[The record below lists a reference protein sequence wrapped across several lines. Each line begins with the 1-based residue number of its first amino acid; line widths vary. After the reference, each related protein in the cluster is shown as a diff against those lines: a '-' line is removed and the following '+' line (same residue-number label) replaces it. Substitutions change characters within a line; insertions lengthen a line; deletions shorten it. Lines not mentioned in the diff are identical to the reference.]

1 MTDTSTPYNIE
12 DRSFLFAC
20 RVLRMCDALTRQRG
34 VPGLLGAQLAKAG
47 TSVGANLQEATG
59 GQSKADFTARA
70 SIARKEAL
78 ESNYWLRLV
87 AANVSP
93 VPRETAALLEESR
106 ELVAILTTIVK
117 KARMSDRRGA

>member
-1 MTDTSTPYNIE
+1 MADASTPYNIE

-20 RVLRMCDALTRQRG
+20 RVLVLCEALIRRRG
-34 VPGLLGAQLAKAG
+34 VPELLGGQLAKAG

-59 GQSKADFTARA
+59 GQSKADFIARA

-78 ESNYWLRLV
+78 ESKYWLRLV
-87 AANVSP
+87 AATVSP
-93 VPRETAALLEESR
+93 VPKETAGLLEESR

-117 KARMSDRRGA
+117 KARMSDRRGV